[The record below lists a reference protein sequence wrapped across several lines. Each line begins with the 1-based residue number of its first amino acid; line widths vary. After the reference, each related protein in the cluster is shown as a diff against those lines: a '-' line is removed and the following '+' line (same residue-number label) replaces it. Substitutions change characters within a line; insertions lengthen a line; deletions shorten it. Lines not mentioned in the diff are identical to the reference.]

1 MRRLS
6 RVACI
11 LTTTFFAALGLSAV
25 PAAAAE
31 PTPAVCT
38 KTAKTVEDGLTVFA
52 RELSNV
58 TKAADSGDMTAAD
71 QSVKKAGTSLVDL
84 AANLRTDAATADAA
98 DVKTTLGQLADEFE
112 AQGKSLTTVESLQKL
127 DVTRIDALSDQMIAI
142 CAAASSTTTPT
153 PR

>member
-6 RVACI
+6 RAACI
-11 LTTTFFAALGLSAV
+11 LTTGTFLAALGLGSSA
-25 PAAAAE
+25 AAAAE
-31 PTPAVCT
+31 PTPQVCT

-52 RELSNV
+52 RELTKV
-58 TKAADSGDMTAAD
+58 TQAADSGDLPAAERSV
-71 QSVKKAGTSLVDL
+71 QSAGDSLVDL

-98 DVKTTLGQLADEFE
+98 DVKSTLGQLADEFE
-112 AQGKSLTTVESLQKL
+112 TQGKSLTTVESLQNL

-142 CAAASSTTTPT
+142 CGAANPT